1 MWPEGI
7 NENLKGDVW
16 QSRLEPIVSSETLQG
31 FTNRRI
37 ILTDIFLIYL
47 VSEEM

>member
-1 MWPEGI
+1 M